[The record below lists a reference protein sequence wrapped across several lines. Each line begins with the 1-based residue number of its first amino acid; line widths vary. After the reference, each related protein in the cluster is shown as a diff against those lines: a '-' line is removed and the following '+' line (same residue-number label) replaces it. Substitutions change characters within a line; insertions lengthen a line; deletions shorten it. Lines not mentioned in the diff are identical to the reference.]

1 MNDNNAPGRMI
12 GLDVGERR
20 IGVAVSEGRIAVPL
34 TIIEHRNRAADI
46 ARIVQIARDRAAEKI
61 VIGLPLM
68 TISGDEGEQARLTRR
83 FGDQLAMESAL
94 PVVYQDERYSTA
106 TAAIAPPPRT
116 KRGAK
121 PRLDD
126 RAAAVI
132 LQSYID
138 AMVDA

>member
-1 MNDNNAPGRMI
+1 MAGTRAIRRML

-46 ARIVQIARDRAAEKI
+46 AQIAEIARRHASEAI

-68 TISGDEGEQARLTRR
+68 TISGDEGEQARRTRR
-83 FGDQLAMESAL
+83 FGDQLAAAVEL
-94 PVVYQDERYSTA
+94 PIVYQDERYSSA
-106 TAAIAPPPRT
+106 VAACSAPSRPRGP
-116 KRGAK
+116 KQH
-121 PRLDD
+121 LDD

-132 LQSYID
+132 LQSYLD
-138 AMVDA
+138 AMEDA